1 MEDSELGVKGTS
13 VPVEFAE
20 DIAKLLAPLL

>member
-1 MEDSELGVKGTS
+1 MEDSEAGVKGTS

-20 DIAKLLAPLL
+20 GVGKLLAPLL